1 MKTTAMTD
9 SKKTSMTL
17 GILEAGL
24 VNETLK
30 PEYGSYPDMFRTLL
44 SEQDPTIKFKFY
56 NVLEG
61 EYPADINECDAY
73 LITGSKHN
81 SYDEDPWI
89 VVLKDY
95 IRTLLE
101 QDKKLLGICFGHQ
114 LIAHALGGLAAK
126 SDRGWGVGI
135 YNSQITPN
143 LDLPWLKDYSTQFKL
158 LVSHQD
164 QVIILPKG
172 ATLFASNPFCPNAA
186 YFIQDKVLCF
196 QGHPEFTTDYAKEL
210 MQSRKSDIGEE
221 AFSQAMSSFANAA
234 DHQNVARWMLDFVG
248 AKK

>member
-1 MKTTAMTD
+1 MKTTPI
-9 SKKTSMTL
+9 TL
-17 GILEAGL
+17 GILETGL
-24 VNETLK
+24 VNETFLPK
-30 PEYGSYPDMFRTLL
+30 YGSYPDMFRTLL
-44 SEQDPTIKFKFY
+44 NEQDPTVKFKSY
-56 NVLEG
+56 NVIDG
-61 EYPADINECDAY
+61 EYPSDINECDAY

-95 IRTLLE
+95 IRTLIE

-114 LIAHALGGLAAK
+114 VIAHALGGLAAK
-126 SDRGWGVGI
+126 SDKGWGVGI

-143 LDLPWLKDYSTQFKL
+143 LDLPWLIDHSIQFKL

-164 QVIILPKG
+164 QVLMLPKG
-172 ATLFASNPFCPNAA
+172 ATLLASNPFCPNAA

-210 MQSRKSDIGEE
+210 MKSRKDVIAEE
-221 AFSQAMSSFANAA
+221 VYSQALSSFANAA
-234 DHQNVARWMLDFVG
+234 DHKKVARWLLDF
-248 AKK
+248 AKA